1 MRAGAGRRT
10 LRVALLGYGDAGRI
24 LHAPLVASTAGLE
37 LGAIVTTDPAR
48 AGAARAAYPDAAILR
63 DEDEVWSGGFDLAVL
78 AIPSGGHAAL
88 AERAIAAGVPTVVDK
103 PLTTTV
109 ASAERVVALA
119 RSAAVPLTVFQ
130 NRRWDSDF
138 RTLRR
143 VLAEGRLGRPLRLE
157 ARFEVYRP
165 VDRARWQESP
175 VAGDGG
181 SVLVDVGSHRIDQA
195 ILLFGRPGVVSAEI
209 HRRRIGSVVDDDV
222 FVSLSFAGDVTAH
235 LWLSRAAHASGPAFR
250 VLGSDG
256 AFEIDG
262 SDPQW
267 SALGRGERP
276 GGRGWGRHPTVGR
289 VTVEDGPDEGTR
301 AVRPLAGA
309 YQQFYAAV
317 RDALLGGGSMPVDP
331 ADAVEV
337 LRVIE
342 AAETSAREGR
352 VVTLA
357 PPAAG

>member
-1 MRAGAGRRT
+1 MRAGSGRRT
-10 LRVALLGYGDAGRI
+10 LRVALLGFGDAGRI
-24 LHAPLVASTAGLE
+24 LHAPLVASTEGLE
-37 LGAIVTTDPAR
+37 LGAIVTRDPAR
-48 AGAARAAYPDAAILR
+48 GRAARMAYPDVAILGNA
-63 DEDEVWSGGFDLAVL
+63 DEVWPGGFDLVIL
-78 AIPSGGHAAL
+78 ATPSGGHAGL
-88 AERAIAAGVPTVVDK
+88 AERAIAAGLATVVDK

-119 RSAAVPLTVFQ
+119 RAAGVPLTVFQ

-165 VDRARWQESP
+165 VDRSRWQESP
-175 VAGDGG
+175 VAADGG
-181 SVLVDVGSHRIDQA
+181 SVLVDFGSHRIDQA
-195 ILLFGRPGVVSAEI
+195 VLLFGRPLTVSAEI
-209 HRRRIGSVVDDDV
+209 HRRRPGSAVDDDV
-222 FVSLSFAGDVTAH
+222 FMSLAFAGGVTAH
-235 LWLSRAAHASGPAFR
+235 LWLSRTAHASGPAFR
-250 VLGSDG
+250 LLGSDA

-262 SDPQW
+262 SDRQW

-289 VTVEDGPDEGTR
+289 ITIEDGPDEGTR
-301 AVRPLAGA
+301 TVRPLAGA
-309 YQQFYAAV
+309 YPQFYAAV
-317 RDALLGGGSMPVDP
+317 RDALLDGGPMPVDP

-357 PPAAG
+357 PPSAG